1 VGLSY
6 LQLNRPVRSLSGG
19 EAQRIRLAAQL
30 GAHLSG
36 VLYVLDEPTIG
47 LHPTDTER
55 LLEALDE
62 LQARGNG
69 VLMVEHDAA
78 TLRSAD
84 LLVDMGPGAGVE
96 GGRIMAQGSVAEVLA
111 HPDSLTGRLLAQGT
125 PRVRTEARP
134 LEREAIIRLKG
145 VVHHNL
151 QGVSVSIPRQRLTV
165 VTGVSGSGKSSLIHD
180 ALAMAITGE
189 DHAGV
194 FKSASGVTGLKRLVR
209 VDDKP
214 IGKNPRSTPTTYVG
228 VWDDIRK
235 LFARLPES
243 LLRGYS
249 ASRFSFNVSGGRC
262 ATCAGQGEIKL
273 EMSFLP
279 GATTPC
285 EACGGKRFNSQTTHV
300 TYGGLS
306 ISDVLALSIREAREV
321 FERVPRINR
330 ALTLLDEVGL
340 GYLELGQRS
349 TTLSGGEAQR
359 IKLVSHLL
367 GRTRAD
373 TVVVLDEPSIGLHMA
388 DLPKLMA
395 IVHRLVDHGATVVI
409 IEHNTDV
416 LREADWVIDLG
427 PGGGP
432 EGGHVL
438 YEGPVEGLKKAKKS
452 RTAAWIRAHG
462 L

>member
-1 VGLSY
+1 V
-6 LQLNRPVRSLSGG
+6 PSLSGG

-47 LHPTDTER
+47 LHPTDTVR
-55 LLEALDE
+55 LLEALDR

-69 VLMVEHDAA
+69 VLMVEHDAS
-78 TLRSAD
+78 TLQTAD

-96 GGRIMAQGSVAEVLA
+96 GGQVMVAGPVRSVLKHAS
-111 HPDSLTGRLLAQGT
+111 SLTGRLLANGT
-125 PRVRTEARP
+125 PRSSEAPRSLDEVAWLKLTGVR
-134 LEREAIIRLKG
+134 
-145 VVHHNL
+145 HHNL
-151 QGVSVSIPRQRLTV
+151 NGVTVSIPRERLTV

-180 ALAMAITGE
+180 ALAMAVSGDPPE
-189 DHAGV
+189 GV
-194 FKSASGVTGLKRLVR
+194 FESVAGFEGLKRLVR

-214 IGKNPRSTPTTYVG
+214 IGKNPRSTPSTYVG

-235 LFARLPES
+235 LFAKLPES
-243 LLRGYS
+243 HLRGYS
-249 ASRFSFNVSGGRC
+249 PSRFSFNVSGGRC
-262 ATCAGQGEIKL
+262 DTCAGQGEIRL

-279 GATTPC
+279 DATTPC
-285 EACGGKRFNSQTTHV
+285 ETCYGKRFNSQTTHV
-300 TYGGLS
+300 TFDGHS
-306 ISDVLALSIREAREV
+306 IADVLALSIRDAREL
-321 FERVPRINR
+321 FERVPRISR

-367 GRTRAD
+367 GRPRAD

-388 DLPKLMA
+388 DLPRLMM
-395 IVHRLVDHGATVVI
+395 IVHRLVDHGATVVV
-409 IEHNTDV
+409 IEHNMDV
-416 LREADWVIDLG
+416 IREADWVLDLG

-432 EGGHVL
+432 HGGELL
-438 YEGPVEGLKKAKKS
+438 YSGSFAGLKDAPRS
-452 RTAAWIRAHG
+452 RTGAWLAEHG
-462 L
+462 A